1 MLARVADSLY
11 WIGRYVER
19 TEHCARY
26 LNVQYYSTLE
36 APMSQ
41 NKDFNLRSIMFMA
54 GSEFTFETDLVEKD
68 VWQKVIFDGNNPDS
82 IIGIAKSARENAR
95 SIRNNISA
103 ELWESINRYY
113 LFCNSIRESKF
124 NYGKIFSFTEDIN
137 INMALIKS
145 NIHNTLLHD
154 DPWSFIC
161 LGIYVERS
169 LQVLRIFKSKI
180 SDSIIL
186 SDNGANQSLL
196 QYQWITLLKCL
207 EAFDIHKNYYK
218 GFLSLKSISELILSN
233 AAFPRSLKYSTLKL
247 LNTLSRISVKPEGY
261 SAMYERI
268 ESKITER
275 LNFDKFS
282 EEESVLTFITEMYA
296 DISVFHSEINNLYF
310 R

>member
-1 MLARVADSLY
+1 
-11 WIGRYVER
+11 
-19 TEHCARY
+19 
-26 LNVQYYSTLE
+26 
-36 APMSQ
+36 
-41 NKDFNLRSIMFMA
+41 MA
-54 GSEFTFETDLVEKD
+54 GSEFNYEIELVEKD
-68 VWQKVIFDGNNPDS
+68 VWQKVIFDGNNPNS
-82 IIGIAKSARENAR
+82 IMGISRNARENAR

-154 DPWSFIC
+154 DPRNFIC
-161 LGIYVERS
+161 LGLYVERA
-169 LQVLRIFKSKI
+169 LQVLRIFRSKI

-207 EAFDIHKNYYK
+207 EAFDIHRNYYK
-218 GFLSLKSISELILSN
+218 GLLSLASISELILSN
-233 AAFPRSLKYSTLKL
+233 AAFPRSLKYSTQKL
-247 LNTLSRISVKPEGY
+247 LKSLTRMTVKPEGY
-261 SAMYERI
+261 EEMYSRI
-268 ESKITER
+268 DSKIR
-275 LNFDKFS
+275 DKIKFDKFS
-282 EEESVLTFITEMYA
+282 DEEEVLNYITEMYA
-296 DISVFHSEINNLYF
+296 DITIYHNEINNLYF